1 MKREIKHK
9 IVQISENYIK
19 ASRKRLR
26 DGVTSREL
34 KEHIDSLDDIDLKDV
49 TSFNIGK
56 ILSESLK
63 FICEMKYSSRYGQE
77 LNHWKLK

>member
-1 MKREIKHK
+1 MKKEIKNK
-9 IVQISENYIK
+9 IAHISEDYIK
-19 ASRKRLR
+19 ATKKRR
-26 DGVTSREL
+26 IYGVTSREL
-34 KEHIDSLDDIDLKDV
+34 KEYIDSLKDIDLADV

-63 FICEMKYSSRYGQE
+63 FTCEMKYSSRYGQE

>member
-1 MKREIKHK
+1 MKKEIKNK
-9 IVQISENYIK
+9 IAHISEDYIK
-19 ASRKRLR
+19 TSKKRR
-26 DGVTSREL
+26 IYGVTSREL
-34 KEHIDSLDDIDLKDV
+34 KEHIDSLKDIDLADV

-63 FICEMKYSSRYGQE
+63 FTCEMKYSSKYGQE